1 MFDGPGYG
9 WGVWHA
15 LQAAFMA
22 IGAFLLL
29 IILLGLVVLLVRFL
43 LVATRAAE
51 LYLAQNA
58 PKPTPPDAAAES
70 TAPVE
75 PVGPV
80 GAPEAPAA
88 PTKPAPR
95 PRTPKPPPI
104 S

>member
-1 MFDGPGYG
+1 MFDGPGRG

-22 IGAFLLL
+22 IGGFLLL

-43 LVATRAAE
+43 LVATKAAE

-58 PKPTPPDAAAES
+58 SKPTPPDAVAES

-80 GAPEAPAA
+80 GAPEGPASL
-88 PTKPAPR
+88 TKPAQR
-95 PRTPKPPPI
+95 PRTPKQPPI